1 MPTLIGRGIASIVL
15 CGALCGT
22 VEAQVVPDFAE
33 YGAFLDSLMLAEGV
47 PGISFA
53 FFNRDG
59 VLWEHVSGVKRAG
72 SSELIGPETVFEAA
86 SISKPIFGFV
96 LHSLA
101 FDGVLDLGRPLAEI
115 VEPLPEVAHDDRSAL
130 LTPRML
136 LSHQGGLPN
145 WRTRLNLEAVVFD
158 ELFGPEDTLRF
169 VADPGDGYRYSGE
182 GFVLLQQVVEAHT
195 RRQLPELAATRV
207 FGPFGM
213 TRTTFSFNEV
223 AEEDYAFGHS
233 RDGRPDKWGLRV
245 PLSSSTLH
253 TTGADLGR
261 FGAQLASEISN
272 GGRFARM
279 AEPVVTVAE
288 DGGDRLSWGLGL
300 GVFDTPAGR
309 YVYHGGNNVIIHC
322 RFHIRDRRGS
332 RLCTAHQFCE
342 RARDGVS
349 RGRESV
355 WPFAEAVA

>member
-33 YGAFLDSLMLAEGV
+33 YGAFLDSLMLADGV

-207 FGPFGM
+207 FEPFGM
-213 TRTTFSFNEV
+213 TRTTFSF
-223 AEEDYAFGHS
+223 
-233 RDGRPDKWGLRV
+233 
-245 PLSSSTLH
+245 ST
-253 TTGADLGR
+253 
-261 FGAQLASEISN
+261 
-272 GGRFARM
+272 
-279 AEPVVTVAE
+279 
-288 DGGDRLSWGLGL
+288 
-300 GVFDTPAGR
+300 
-309 YVYHGGNNVIIHC
+309 
-322 RFHIRDRRGS
+322 RR
-332 RLCTAHQFCE
+332 
-342 RARDGVS
+342 
-349 RGRESV
+349 
-355 WPFAEAVA
+355 